1 MLSQY
6 ENILNDYVEM
16 LGNIQDDIDSVMYN
30 EPLAQ
35 HVKNALISINYNIE
49 QKIKKIN
56 IELISLPL

>member
-16 LGNIQDDIDSVMYN
+16 LENIQDDIDCVMYN

-49 QKIKKIN
+49 QKIKKID